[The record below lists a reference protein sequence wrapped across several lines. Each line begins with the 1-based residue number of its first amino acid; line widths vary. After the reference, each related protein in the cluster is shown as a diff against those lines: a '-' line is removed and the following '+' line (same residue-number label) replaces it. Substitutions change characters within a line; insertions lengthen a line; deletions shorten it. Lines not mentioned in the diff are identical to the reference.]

1 LLWSVAFCKAH
12 SKTPHT
18 KKKKKTHTHTHTHT
32 HNKHLN
38 YNFTVS
44 NEDSQSVPQT
54 IKHTCNVAHLKSCD
68 DVRQNI
74 VVLESNISQCVQSH
88 IRTSQSITVILHN
101 MTLNNELALSTIC

>member
-1 LLWSVAFCKAH
+1 MERGFLQGSQQDTSHQNK
-12 SKTPHT
+12 KHT
-18 KKKKKTHTHTHTHT
+18 KHP
-32 HNKHLN
+32 N

-44 NEDSQSVPQT
+44 NEDLQSVPQT

-68 DVRQNI
+68 DVRQNR

-101 MTLNNELALSTIC
+101 MTPYNELALTVQYVNCAGIH